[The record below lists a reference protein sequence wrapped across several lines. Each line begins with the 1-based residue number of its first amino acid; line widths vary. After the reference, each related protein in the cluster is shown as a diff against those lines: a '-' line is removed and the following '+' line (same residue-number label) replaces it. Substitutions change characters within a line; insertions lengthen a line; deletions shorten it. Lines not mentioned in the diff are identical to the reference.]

1 VTGDA
6 TREDDGTEDSP
17 SDTAVIVRFR
27 GRQQLIELRD
37 LGPSAELVIGRSSS
51 AGFVADDER
60 VSRRHLRIRLSD
72 GALLAIDLGSR
83 NGSTLNGRRL
93 SHERS
98 LEPGDELTAGP
109 VRVTVCGLRRAG
121 PVANEDEVWTRLS
134 AEVER
139 ATRFQRPLS
148 LIGLRL
154 EGAAADVQAAAQRV
168 AGRLGRLQRIGEY
181 APGAYVVV
189 LPETAHDEA
198 VRMAAE
204 LAGEARAARVG
215 AEARAAAVPES
226 GRTASELVAAALK
239 HGLGAPPSSAEPPSM
254 IAEEPA
260 MRAML
265 ELARRAALSDATVL
279 LIGET
284 GSGKE
289 VVAAEIHRTSVRA
302 KKPYV
307 RLNCASLPST
317 LLEPELFG
325 HERGAFTGA
334 DKRRIGFIEAADGGT
349 LLLDE
354 IGELPLEMQ
363 SKLLRVLEEGKLTR
377 VGGSEEVAFDVRFL
391 AATHRD
397 LDAEA
402 AAGRFRQDLFFRI
415 NTITLRVPPLR
426 ERPHDLPLLAHAFLE
441 RASAEAHRTPPRMS
455 PAFLATLARYPWP
468 GNVRE
473 LRNVIERAVVLGDGA
488 ELTPDQLP
496 HRVSILEPTS
506 GTMQLRDQVDE
517 LEKRNLIEALRE
529 HDGNR
534 THAARSLGISRRS
547 LLYKLKKYGIE

>member
-1 VTGDA
+1 VTEDA
-6 TREDDGTEDSP
+6 TREDDSSDESP

-27 GRQQLIELRD
+27 GRQELIELRD
-37 LGPSAELVIGRSSS
+37 LGARELIIGRSSS

-72 GALLAIDLGSR
+72 GGLQAVDLGSR
-83 NGSTLNGRRL
+83 NGTTLNGRKL
-93 SHERS
+93 QTERA
-98 LEPGDELTAGP
+98 LQPGDELTAGP

-139 ATRFQRPLS
+139 ATRFGRPLS
-148 LIGLRL
+148 LIGLHL
-154 EGAAADVQAAAQRV
+154 EGAMADVQAAARRV
-168 AGRLGRLQRIGEY
+168 AGRLGRLERIGEY
-181 APGAYVVV
+181 APGAYLVV
-189 LPETAHDEA
+189 LPETAHED
-198 VRMAAE
+198 AARIAGE
-204 LAGEARAARVG
+204 LAQEARASRVE
-215 AEARAAAVPES
+215 ASARAAAVPEH
-226 GRTASELVAAALK
+226 GRTPSELVAAALK
-239 HGLGAPPSSAEPPSM
+239 SDGAAPVSTELPSM
-254 IAEEPA
+254 IAEDPA

-289 VVAAEIHRTSVRA
+289 VVAAEIHRASMRS
-302 KKPYV
+302 KRPYV

-317 LLEPELFG
+317 LLETELFG

-334 DKRRIGFIEAADGGT
+334 QKRRIGFIEAADGGT

-397 LDAEA
+397 LDAEVA
-402 AAGRFRQDLFFRI
+402 AARFRQDLFFRI

-426 ERPHDLPLLAHAFLE
+426 ERPQDLPLLARAFLE
-441 RASAEAHRTPPRMS
+441 RASAEAHRPPPRMS
-455 PAFLATLARYPWP
+455 PSFVATLARYPWP

-496 HRVSILEPTS
+496 HRVSILEPVS

-517 LEKRNLIEALRE
+517 LEKRNLVDALRE
-529 HDGNR
+529 HGGNR